1 MSEASPPEVDFGTFI
16 LSLASS
22 VLIHLGEMP
31 DPDTAAHAPDLPLA
45 KQTLNVLGM
54 LREKTRGNLTPEE
67 SQLLEQLL
75 YDLRMKY
82 LARKG

>member
-1 MSEASPPEVDFGTFI
+1 MSEAVVPEVDFGTFI

-31 DPDTAAHAPDLPLA
+31 DPDTEAHAPDLALA

-82 LARKG
+82 LAKKG